1 MRRATKR
8 LRLNLI
14 PFTFQSTLS
23 VRRATE
29 YADYIKGVDAIS
41 IHALREESDLSILWY
56 NINYRGFQSTLSV
69 RRATCKVCGKQWN
82 VSISIHALREESDRT
97 FGWFDGVQRRFQST
111 LSVRRATKSFLT
123 LNTTGIKFQSTLS
136 VRRATAKPSK
146 SNNKW
151 KISIH
156 ALREES
162 DHPHK

>member
-69 RRATCKVCGKQWN
+69 RRATTDIIADMQGIN
-82 VSISIHALREESDRT
+82 ISIHALREESDT
-97 FGWFDGVQRRFQST
+97 Y
-111 LSVRRATKSFLT
+111 LSDR
-123 LNTTGIKFQSTLS
+123 
-136 VRRATAKPSK
+136 
-146 SNNKW
+146 
-151 KISIH
+151 
-156 ALREES
+156 
-162 DHPHK
+162 